1 RGANQMEQQT
11 NSKAAA
17 NAREIIFE
25 HQKDEVIEFND
36 IYRYITE
43 YGQNTNTVESLDFIN
58 ANSITLASRDAPD
71 IYTIYFQY
79 GSLIAACD
87 ELSWNTWLI

>member
-1 RGANQMEQQT
+1 MEQQT

-17 NAREIIFE
+17 NVREIIFE
-25 HQKDEVIEFND
+25 HQQDKMTEFND

-43 YGQNTNTVESLDFIN
+43 YGQNTNTVESLDFTN
-58 ANSITLASRDAPD
+58 ANSITLVSMNAPD
-71 IYTIYFQY
+71 IYTIYFQD
-79 GSLIAACD
+79 GNLIAACD